1 MGAVEFPGNPDFM
14 SEFEYAQAIEGGGH
28 LDRRTG
34 EAKRFINVGTLREKL
49 SKIPREICPESSTGF
64 IEYRLIV
71 DPSKSLGLSL
81 FKGRRVLVI
90 VIRDIRIFILICVFC
105 LAGYFRASPM
115 GLDSMDL
122 PVVIRQPMYYV

>member
-1 MGAVEFPGNPDFM
+1 MGAVEFPENPDFM
-14 SEFEYAQAIEGGGH
+14 SELEYAQAIEGGGH

-49 SKIPREICPESSTGF
+49 SKIPREMCPESSTGF

-81 FKGRRVLVI
+81 FKGRRVWSL
-90 VIRDIRIFILICVFC
+90 
-105 LAGYFRASPM
+105 
-115 GLDSMDL
+115 
-122 PVVIRQPMYYV
+122 